1 LFYGRFWFRIV
12 TARGIFY
19 GYSIEIIGDSHSESD
34 KPNGGEQVQVRFE
47 ARFVGLIIIVFPD
60 SVCDPAK
67 RLFAFLTIG
76 CWLLI
81 MQSIAKNE

>member
-1 LFYGRFWFRIV
+1 FFKIFEYEVGGVHGFLLVYGRFWFCIV

-47 ARFVGLIIIVFPD
+47 ARFVGLIIIVFPT
-60 SVCDPAK
+60 VFMI
-67 RLFAFLTIG
+67 RQNG
-76 CWLLI
+76 YLL
-81 MQSIAKNE
+81 S